1 MFQRRQALR
10 LIVMQGHSA
19 AVKEAVGAGL
29 MGCKAPFRLVQDH
42 SRSGRLE
49 ASSLALRK
57 WLFSDAF
64 EAYFKLIHVHPHPSA
79 SHSSHLLTC
88 WTPHPPPLPLYVAI
102 LQQTLVLDGPTN
114 CFESLYIGDQRFK
127 LGTDVFAARMFL

>member
-1 MFQRRQALR
+1 
-10 LIVMQGHSA
+10 MQGHSA

-64 EAYFKLIHVHPHPSA
+64 EAYFKLIHVRPLPSA
-79 SHSSHLLTC
+79 SHSSHLLNML
-88 WTPHPPPLPLYVAI
+88 PHPPGGNSVRCHFAI
-102 LQQTLVLDGPTN
+102 VSSVGQSYWLLRISLDW
-114 CFESLYIGDQRFK
+114 
-127 LGTDVFAARMFL
+127 

>member
-1 MFQRRQALR
+1 
-10 LIVMQGHSA
+10 MQGHSA

-29 MGCKAPFRLVQDH
+29 LGCKAPFRLVQDH

-64 EAYFKLIHVHPHPSA
+64 DAYLNLLQVSGIVPVPERDGQAWTDAASLLI
-79 SHSSHLLTC
+79 
-88 WTPHPPPLPLYVAI
+88 
-102 LQQTLVLDGPTN
+102 LVLSQHMCGMSCTGCYDWT
-114 CFESLYIGDQRFK
+114 
-127 LGTDVFAARMFL
+127 AAVGLQI